1 MSFEC
6 TDLKALLKSKKI
18 IFSGLLKHDYYCMYL
33 LFESIIGINAAS
45 WRSVYSRAAFNRINT
60 VIKELIAAVIAVTKH
75 GIFRTLQIWMSAA
88 GTNIIA
94 IVLPLVRIIV
104 VPSLAL
110 VTFNKVLWGMALSA
124 LLMQVSDL
132 MQRINFTMPKF
143 KDHEKKV
150 WKQGQEIFCKI
161 LNY

>member
-1 MSFEC
+1 
-6 TDLKALLKSKKI
+6 
-18 IFSGLLKHDYYCMYL
+18 
-33 LFESIIGINAAS
+33 
-45 WRSVYSRAAFNRINT
+45 
-60 VIKELIAAVIAVTKH
+60 
-75 GIFRTLQIWMSAA
+75 MSAA

-143 KDHEKKV
+143 KDHEKRV
-150 WKQGQEIFCKI
+150 
-161 LNY
+161 

>member
-1 MSFEC
+1 
-6 TDLKALLKSKKI
+6 
-18 IFSGLLKHDYYCMYL
+18 
-33 LFESIIGINAAS
+33 
-45 WRSVYSRAAFNRINT
+45 
-60 VIKELIAAVIAVTKH
+60 
-75 GIFRTLQIWMSAA
+75 MSAA

-110 VTFNKVLWGMALSA
+110 VFNKVLWGMALSA

-143 KDHEKKV
+143 KDHEKRV
-150 WKQGQEIFCKI
+150 
-161 LNY
+161 